1 MAAAEPVVAAGLA
14 AAEPVVAAGLAAAA
28 VAAEGPRWTPPRR
41 IQAILSKQKTK

>member
-28 VAAEGPRWTPPRR
+28 EGPRWTPPRR

>member
-1 MAAAEPVVAAGLA
+1 MTAAEPVVAAGLA

-28 VAAEGPRWTPPRR
+28 EGPRWTPPRR

>member
-1 MAAAEPVVAAGLA
+1 MTAAEPVVAAGLA

-28 VAAEGPRWTPPRR
+28 EGPRR